1 MKKNKINMI
10 LAILTMVCIFSYAAL
25 CNQDGK
31 VTDEK
36 IDMEENEEEKA
47 DKLEKITGETEEE
60 EDLVEDK
67 MPEITEEETKKVDS
81 RSVNIEYHIAF
92 GVNYANPKEYL
103 VQGEQSQ
110 ISNPK
115 ALEPLYS
122 DEKNLDHLG
131 YIYCWLK
138 NEFTTYSAGGRTIG
152 VVTVDQLLE
161 DRRLGGCHDHGLVYA
176 AVVRELG
183 YPAVMVRSVS
193 IAWINKFQADEEEAE
208 LHIGHVF
215 VEVYLNDKWVLIDPT
230 NGLYVED
237 NYNPAKAVIPLKG
250 HIAGLTEEMYGFY
263 VEHKGIDTWAFGI
276 HSQTDSTESMDEL
289 ARQLNLENIKYPEY
303 IFHSFPKDL
312 YH

>member
-1 MKKNKINMI
+1 MKKNKINII
-10 LAILTMVCIFSYAAL
+10 LAILTIVSIFSFAAL

-36 IDMEENEEEKA
+36 VDMGEN
-47 DKLEKITGETEEE
+47 EEE

-81 RSVNIEYHIAF
+81 GSVNIEYHIAF
-92 GVNYANPKEYL
+92 GIDYANPKEYL
-103 VQGEQSQ
+103 LQGEQSH

-115 ALEPLYS
+115 ALELLYS

-131 YIYCWLK
+131 YIYYWLK
-138 NEFTTYSAGGRTIG
+138 DEFTTYSAGGRNIG

-161 DRRLGGCHDHGLVYA
+161 DRRLGGCHDHALVYA

-183 YPAVMVRSVS
+183 YPAIMVRSVS
-193 IAWINKFQADEEEAE
+193 IAWINKFQADAEEAE

-215 VEVYLNDKWVLIDPT
+215 VEVYLDDKWVLIDPT
-230 NGLYVED
+230 NGIYIED

-250 HIAGLTEEMYGFY
+250 HITGLTEEIYGFY
-263 VEHKGIDTWAFGI
+263 IEHKGIDTWAFGI
-276 HSQTDSTESMDEL
+276 YSQADSTESMDEL
-289 ARQLNLENIKYPEY
+289 ARQLNLENIEYPDY
-303 IFHSFPKDL
+303 IFQSFPKDL
-312 YH
+312 YY

>member
-1 MKKNKINMI
+1 MKKNKINLI
-10 LAILTMVCIFSYAAL
+10 LAILTIVSIFSFAAL
-25 CNQDGK
+25 CNQDRK

-36 IDMEENEEEKA
+36 IDMEE
-47 DKLEKITGETEEE
+47 TEE
-60 EDLVEDK
+60 EDLAEDK
-67 MPEITEEETKKVDS
+67 MPEISEEETEKVDS

-92 GVNYANPKEYL
+92 GIDYANPKEYL

-131 YIYCWLK
+131 YIYYWLK
-138 NEFTTYSAGGRTIG
+138 NKFTTYPAGGRTIG

-176 AVVRELG
+176 AIVRELG
-183 YPAVMVRSVS
+183 YPAIMVRSAS
-193 IAWINKFQADEEEAE
+193 IAWINKFQADEKEAE

-215 VEVYLNDKWVLIDPT
+215 VEVYLDDKWVLIDPT
-230 NGLYVED
+230 NGIYVED

-250 HIAGLTEEMYGFY
+250 HSTGLTEEMYGFY
-263 VEHKGIDTWAFGI
+263 VEHKGIDIWASGI
-276 HSQTDSTESMDEL
+276 HSQADSTESMDKL
-289 ARQLNLENIKYPEY
+289 ARQINLENIEYPDY
-303 IFHSFPKDL
+303 IFQSFPKDL